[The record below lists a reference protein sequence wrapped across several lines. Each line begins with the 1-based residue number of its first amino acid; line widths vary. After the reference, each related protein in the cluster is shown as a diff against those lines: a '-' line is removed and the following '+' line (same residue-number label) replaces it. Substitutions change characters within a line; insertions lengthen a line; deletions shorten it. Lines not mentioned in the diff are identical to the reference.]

1 MTSQDRREE
10 WSLPEGGLRPVWLRK
25 LMEGDKRFWVVDGD
39 VSDCAG
45 DAIALE
51 RRISA
56 CSETGAVHGK
66 DAREQTE
73 TQLSGADRV

>member
-1 MTSQDRREE
+1 
-10 WSLPEGGLRPVWLRK
+10 
-25 LMEGDKRFWVVDGD
+25 MEGDKRFWVVDGD
-39 VSDCAG
+39 VSDRAG

-56 CSETGAVHGK
+56 CLETGAVHGK